1 MLRLGV
7 KLGLSEGP
15 LTRRSEFAT
24 RVRAM
29 PGAVYSPFADRLH
42 DHSGPLYPLHV
53 GDTWLEPVAGARTED
68 LLAEENPGLH
78 RYADTRGLPELV
90 EAVIEKLNRCNG
102 IVCER
107 ESILMTAG
115 ATAGLSCALGAVVEP
130 GDDVLI
136 LAPFWPLIRG
146 IVQSLGARPVEV
158 PFLDRVDSPEEALAA
173 VQEKVGPRTVALYV
187 STPSNPTGRVLGEE
201 ILIALAEWARREDL
215 WLVSDEVYEDFVYTG
230 EHRSLAPL
238 APERTLTTYSFS
250 KAYGMAGNRVGY
262 LVGPPAWVDEARKL
276 GTHSFYNA
284 PTAGQYAARRALER
298 GDAWQAD
305 ARRAYAEVGAQAAN
319 LLGLPAPQGSTF
331 LFLDARRSLDQR
343 GLEGLLEDCF
353 ERGVLV
359 APGVSS
365 GTDYGDWI
373 RLCFTV
379 LPPDQTLEAV
389 RLIQPLLR

>member
-1 MLRLGV
+1 
-7 KLGLSEGP
+7 
-15 LTRRSEFAT
+15 
-24 RVRAM
+24 M

-107 ESILMTAG
+107 ESILVTAG

-146 IVQSLGARPVEV
+146 IVQSWGARPVEV

-201 ILIALAEWARREDL
+201 ILIALAEWARREGL